1 MHLEHALRQI
11 QTDRRNLHVDGPLG
25 DSFQQFP
32 YGTSMPGPG
41 AVHLIKSGARSHLY
55 RTTVSL
61 ARTPQWSRPSLQGTH
76 CYNPRISAAM
86 DGLGIGLSGEGS
98 RLRAEQG

>member
-25 DSFQQFP
+25 DSFQQLP

-41 AVHLIKSGARSHLY
+41 AVHLIKSGTRNHLDLQLSQLLSVSFGTASPAVESAQQAMASRSTL
-55 RTTVSL
+55 
-61 ARTPQWSRPSLQGTH
+61 
-76 CYNPRISAAM
+76 N
-86 DGLGIGLSGEGS
+86 
-98 RLRAEQG
+98 